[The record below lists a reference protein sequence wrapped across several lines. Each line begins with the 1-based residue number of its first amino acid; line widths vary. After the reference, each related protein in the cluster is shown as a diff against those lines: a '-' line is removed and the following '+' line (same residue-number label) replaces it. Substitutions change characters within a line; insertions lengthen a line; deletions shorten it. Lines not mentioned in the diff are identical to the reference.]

1 MHAQAEQEIA
11 RLMTLLEESKRD
23 KEAMAT
29 TQTQLVDRVRDLD
42 VQVRVVE

>member
-23 KEAMAT
+23 KESMAT